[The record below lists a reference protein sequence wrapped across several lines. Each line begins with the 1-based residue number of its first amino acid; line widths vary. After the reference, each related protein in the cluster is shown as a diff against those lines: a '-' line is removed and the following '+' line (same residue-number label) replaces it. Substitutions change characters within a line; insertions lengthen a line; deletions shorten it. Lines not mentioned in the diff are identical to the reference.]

1 MGRPSFQTL
10 YFAFNGLQ
18 LLMMEFFD
26 FQLLS
31 QTFEDFKLIFPF
43 LAPFKFFILPF
54 LAFFVFL
61 IAKDALLFY
70 SQSKFKSGI
79 EWDMFEIKI
88 PREIEKGPKAME
100 QFFASLWTLFNT
112 PTGWKEKYIDGEVTR
127 WYSFEIVG
135 VGSRVHFYVWMPKKF
150 RHLIE
155 SMLYA
160 QYPDIEIV
168 GTDDYTSNLSS
179 SFDEF
184 ERIGYDL
191 FGVELNLK
199 NPAPNPINTYMAF
212 EEKGGEERII
222 DPISVILETLSR
234 LRPEEKAWIQ
244 LVVRPVAPAWRDEGV
259 KVINEIKEKSAPK
272 PKIGPAGTPVYR
284 FSIMT
289 PDEEEKLKSI
299 SRKISKQ
306 GFETIIRTIYIA
318 PKDIF
323 DKDLLKSLTG
333 YFNQYSSNL
342 NYFAFNMNTFTK
354 SKWWTWPFILS
365 GKRTEVKKRRLLQR
379 YRQRYIPEETFA
391 GRLSDSSR
399 VNLNKKSSI
408 SILNTEELATL
419 FHPPTNV
426 VLTAPT
432 LDRIESKK
440 VSPPSYVPYE

>member
-1 MGRPSFQTL
+1 MVIS
-10 YFAFNGLQ
+10 
-18 LLMMEFFD
+18 
-26 FQLLS
+26 
-31 QTFEDFKLIFPF
+31 F
-43 LAPFKFFILPF
+43 LAPLKWIILPI

-61 IAKDALLFY
+61 IFRDALLFY
-70 SQSKFKSGI
+70 SQVKFKNEI
-79 EWDMFEIKI
+79 EWDIFEIKI

-112 PTGWKEKYIDGEVTR
+112 PVGWKEKYIDGEVTR
-127 WYSFEIVG
+127 WYSFEIIG
-135 VGSRVHFYVWMPKKF
+135 VGGKAHFYCRMPKRF

-160 QYPDIEIV
+160 QYPDIEIISS
-168 GTDDYTSNLSS
+168 GDYTDQLPN
-179 SFDEF
+179 SFDGF

-234 LRPEEKAWIQ
+234 LRPEEQAWIQ
-244 LVVRPVAPAWRDEGV
+244 MVVRPVDPKWREEGE
-259 KVINEIKEKSAPK
+259 KVIKEIKEKLNPEPK
-272 PKIGPAGTPVYR
+272 PGPAGTPAYR
-284 FSIMT
+284 FSLMT
-289 PDEEEKLKSI
+289 PAEEEKLKAI

-306 GFETIIRTIYIA
+306 GFETIVRTLYVA

-323 DKDLLKSLTG
+323 DRDLFRNLTG

-342 NYFAFNMNTFTK
+342 NYFAFNMATFTK

-365 GKRTEVKKRRLLQR
+365 NLRTKNKKRKLFRR
-379 YRQRYIPEETFA
+379 YIQRYIPEETFW
-391 GRLSDSSR
+391 GRLNDSTR
-399 VNLNKKSSI
+399 VNLSKKPSI

-426 VLTAPT
+426 VLTAPS

-440 VSPPSYVPYE
+440 VSPPGYVPY